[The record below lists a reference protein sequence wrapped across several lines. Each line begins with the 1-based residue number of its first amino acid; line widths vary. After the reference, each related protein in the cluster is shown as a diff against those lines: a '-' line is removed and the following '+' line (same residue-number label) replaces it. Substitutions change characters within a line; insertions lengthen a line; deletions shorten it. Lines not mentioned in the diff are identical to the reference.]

1 MTAQTNHI
9 FLLFIKVYLCNT
21 PPSTIL
27 QFEVH
32 KNTVEIVLKLFQIS
46 SFYKLRAAV
55 ILLPFH
61 TSDTVANYKCY
72 GQQNSRHVFLLY
84 CSYICFSSQPV
95 ISADCL
101 FLCFILFLRLCN
113 LCEVSSAMCQTVLG
127 DAIRCC
133 TIRFTLGCK
142 INHKY
147 FRCCSMC
154 RSLIKQVNS

>member
-1 MTAQTNHI
+1 M
-9 FLLFIKVYLCNT
+9 
-21 PPSTIL
+21 
-27 QFEVH
+27 
-32 KNTVEIVLKLFQIS
+32 EIVLKLFQIT

-61 TSDTVANYKCY
+61 TSDAFANYKCY

-84 CSYICFSSQPV
+84 CSYICFSPQPV

-101 FLCFILFLRLCN
+101 FLFYIIFEVIYNFARCN

-147 FRCCSMC
+147 FKCCTMC
-154 RSLIKQVNS
+154 RSLIR